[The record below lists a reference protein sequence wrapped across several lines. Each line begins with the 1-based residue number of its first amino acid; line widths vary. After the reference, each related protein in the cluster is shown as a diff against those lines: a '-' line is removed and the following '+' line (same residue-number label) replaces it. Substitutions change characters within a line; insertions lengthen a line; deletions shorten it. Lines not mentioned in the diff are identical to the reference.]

1 MIIGSILLSLSV
13 IDYLASSRFKGLIS
27 FTLTLLLLLLT
38 ALKDE
43 RGRCSLCL
51 STVGSPTTKL
61 QL

>member
-27 FTLTLLLLLLT
+27 FTLTLLLLT